1 MMIVWKTVVMTRGGD
16 DDGKTK
22 SKRESK
28 EISGRESECVRTVR
42 KTCDGARDYDTSGK
56 LILFVAVI

>member
-1 MMIVWKTVVMTRGGD
+1 MEKRNQRERNQNQ
-16 DDGKTK
+16 
-22 SKRESK
+22 KRESK